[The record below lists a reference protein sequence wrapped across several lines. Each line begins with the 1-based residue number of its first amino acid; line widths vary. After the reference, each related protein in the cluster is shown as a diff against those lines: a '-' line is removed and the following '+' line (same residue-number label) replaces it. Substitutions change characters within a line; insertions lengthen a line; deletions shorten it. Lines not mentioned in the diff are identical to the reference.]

1 MGRSLGMGEL
11 ISPKTLPPIILP
23 CGGGGEQTSFT
34 LLDVPGIEGQEAKV
48 RGQIE
53 KALSQAHV
61 IFYINRECSPEKGT
75 LAKIKSYLNDQSRVY
90 FFYNKSVASPES
102 LQEPLIQDDEEHA
115 LKQADARMQEALGSC
130 YQGHQVVRAQA
141 AFLAL
146 AACLWQEDD
155 FKEGGGSQFSHTWR
169 TQQRFLKEYS
179 APELLKQSNLDVLCQ
194 LIKEIGDTQAEII
207 YQDRCHKTSQILIVC
222 AGDLH
227 QSAQAMLD
235 KNNQLREQMPARIS
249 ELRLL
254 PRRTRAFLAREMSQA
269 LQGFKSASED
279 AVYGYIRLDVSDGE
293 FREEANGVL
302 RRQFDKF
309 GDVSTQKV
317 KLRLQA
323 FEEDVRAVMADFNH
337 LAESVES
344 GEVYLGHHHDQEFD
358 TDSGIDWWKLGG
370 AGATI
375 GGLLMFDLLNFWNP
389 AGWIGMGAT
398 ALLLYNATRKFFD
411 SDFKKREQRK
421 AFNKDLDEQI
431 RHIEDRIKDFLE
443 NIEHELE
450 GVVEK
455 IIKNLEGVLIQR
467 EEGCKTLRN
476 IAMSLDKRAG
486 KLQLRGRR

>member
-1 MGRSLGMGEL
+1 MSWGG
-11 ISPKTLPPIILP
+11 
-23 CGGGGEQTSFT
+23 GGGGEQTSFT

-61 IFYINRECSPEKGT
+61 IFYVNRNCSPEKET

-90 FFYNKSVASPES
+90 FFFNKGAGSPES
-102 LQEPLIQDDEEHA
+102 LQGSLVKDGEEHA
-115 LKQADARMQEALGSC
+115 LKQADARIQEALGSC
-130 YQGHQVVRAQA
+130 YQGHQVVRAQV

-146 AACLWQEDD
+146 AECLWKEDD
-155 FKEGGGSQFSHTWR
+155 FKEGEGYQFSHTWR
-169 TQQRFLKEYS
+169 TQQKFLKEYS
-179 APELLKQSNLDVLCQ
+179 TLELLKQSNLDVLCQ

-207 YQDRCHKTSQILIVC
+207 YQDRCHKASKILMAC

-235 KNNQLREQMPARIS
+235 KNNKLREQMPARIS

-254 PRRTRAFLAREMSQA
+254 PKRMRAFLAREMSQA

-279 AVYGYIRLDVSDGE
+279 AVYGYIKLDVSDGE

-302 RRQFDKF
+302 ERQFDKF
-309 GDVSTQKV
+309 SDVSTQKV
-317 KLRLQA
+317 KSRLQA

-358 TDSGIDWWKLGG
+358 TDTGIDWWKLGG

-389 AGWIGMGAT
+389 AGWIGMGAA

-421 AFNKDLDEQI
+421 AFNKDLDEKI
-431 RHIEDRIKDFLE
+431 RYIEGRIKDFLE